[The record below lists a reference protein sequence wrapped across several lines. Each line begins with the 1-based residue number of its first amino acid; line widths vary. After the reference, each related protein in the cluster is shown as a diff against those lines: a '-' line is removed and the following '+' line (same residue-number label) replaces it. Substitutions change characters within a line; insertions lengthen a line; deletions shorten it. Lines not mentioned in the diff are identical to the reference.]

1 VQLSLGKHKRLESV
15 SDPCGIIGALATD
28 QRDALRSLFSVE
40 LKIEK
45 IFVLRGQLEEFKSI
59 VVRALS
65 RYATAVLREPECGLR
80 AAPSALRPHAG
91 LYTSGAG
98 GTATFRDRQHRETF
112 LRHCKNA

>member
-1 VQLSLGKHKRLESV
+1 
-15 SDPCGIIGALATD
+15 
-28 QRDALRSLFSVE
+28 
-40 LKIEK
+40 
-45 IFVLRGQLEEFKSI
+45 
-59 VVRALS
+59 
-65 RYATAVLREPECGLR
+65 VLREPECGLR